1 MDIHMQWL
9 SVSFFISLPI
19 RKRLLTRCIVE
30 KALRSRQC
38 ELAERGKPLL
48 ACKSWE
54 MRYEGLYLWPTVV
67 ISLALRVNNSA
78 CTGSIAAD
86 SIQV

>member
-1 MDIHMQWL
+1 MDIRMQWL
-9 SVSFFISLPI
+9 SVSFFISLC
-19 RKRLLTRCIVE
+19 KRLLTRCIVE
-30 KALRSRQC
+30 KALHSRQC
-38 ELAERGKPLL
+38 ELAGRGKSLL